1 MSVQISLSDYNQRQI
16 NLLPIL
22 VAQQLVL
29 LPLYFYIP
37 IWITLLNLI
46 VVSVVYLTDVQQ
58 KFLVHPRVKN
68 IITLVAVA
76 GILFSFQRLTGRD
89 AGVALIATMYGLKIL
104 EIKSQRDV
112 YILMLLGFFILLAGF
127 LFDQSPGVAIY
138 QFIPVAAILNALMS
152 IHSLSNASEI
162 GSIGLNSK
170 KISILHYSFRAT
182 IKQLLKYLALSIPL
196 MIILFVF
203 FPRLAGPIWRMP
215 GGSSGTSG
223 ISDTMSPGEISSLQL
238 FDKIAF
244 RVKFEGDPPKGANMY
259 WRTLV
264 LDSFDGLTWSRG
276 KINKER
282 GITSFVQAHKI
293 KTGNDDY
300 KNEYKDIDGFFR
312 YDISLEKTKQRWLT
326 FLDRPIDIPK
336 RARLFADYSVQIDH
350 RLLDR
355 TRYKA
360 ESQVG
365 LRLDTQLSNSQRL
378 KNTQLPEDA
387 NPRSIDWAKQQRQL
401 FNSDQAFI
409 ESLLLKINR
418 EEYFYTLSPPIMQR
432 DTVDS
437 FWFDEQKGFCEHYAG
452 ALVFMARAA
461 NVPARVVIGYQGAE
475 KNPLSDYWIVRYAN
489 AHAWTEIWVENQG
502 WVRVDPT
509 AAIAP
514 HRIEEQLQ
522 NDYSQRDSLFDDFG
536 FDAVDLDDIGW
547 IKQFEYWMDQANA
560 GWNDWILDYNQ
571 DNQRK
576 LFKGLGL
583 ETLSGQQIAFMMIG
597 MLAIFLMLVSYRWV
611 RDKKTLDSVEAS
623 LEILIKKLSKQGIEL
638 QNTQGINA
646 LIEDILRNQQ
656 LRQTLEKTSTK
667 QLVRVLNLYSYLRY
681 QKKHISQKQQ
691 NYFRQQVKSLRIR
704 SYKSN

>member
-1 MSVQISLSDYNQRQI
+1 VFEPISLSDYENRKI

-37 IWITLLNLI
+37 IWITLLNLM
-46 VVSVVYLTDVQQ
+46 VLLVVYLANVRNQ
-58 KFLVHPRVKN
+58 FLVHPRIKN

-76 GILFSFQRLTGRD
+76 GILFSFHKLIGRD

-127 LFDQSPGVAIY
+127 LFDQSPGIAIY

-152 IHSLSNASEI
+152 IHSLTNTGELTTT
-162 GSIGLNSK
+162 GFKSK
-170 KISILHYSFRAT
+170 TKSMAILHHSFRAT
-182 IKQLLKYLALSIPL
+182 IKPLLKYLALSIPL

-215 GGSSGTSG
+215 GGSSASSG
-223 ISDTMSPGEISSLQL
+223 ISDTMSPGEISDLQL
-238 FDKIAF
+238 FDKVAF
-244 RVKFEGDPPKGANMY
+244 RVKFEGDAPGGSNMY

-264 LDSFDGLTWSRG
+264 LDHFDGLTWSRE
-276 KINKER
+276 KISKEQ
-282 GITSFVQAHKI
+282 GIETFAQSNRTKL
-293 KTGNDDY
+293 TENDY
-300 KNEYKDIDGFFR
+300 EKNIDFYR
-312 YDISLEKTKQRWLT
+312 YDISLEKTRQRWLI

-336 RARLFADYSVQIDH
+336 QAKLFSDFSVQVDH

-355 TRYKA
+355 TRYTA
-360 ESQVG
+360 ESLVG
-365 LRLDTQLSNSQRL
+365 LRLDKQLSVSQRQ
-378 KNTQLPEDA
+378 KNTQLPEQG
-387 NPRSIDWAKQQRQL
+387 NSRSIVWAKQQRQL
-401 FNSDQAFI
+401 FSGDREFI

-418 EEYFYTLSPPIMQR
+418 QEYFYTLSPPIMQR

-437 FWFDEQKGFCEHYAG
+437 FWLDEQKGFCEHYAG
-452 ALVFMARAA
+452 ALVFLARAA

-489 AHAWTEIWVENQG
+489 AHAWTEIWLANEG

-522 NDYSQRDSLFDDFG
+522 TDYSQRDSLFGNFG
-536 FDAVDLDDIGW
+536 FEAVDLNDIGW
-547 IKQFEYWMDQANA
+547 IKQFEYWMDQANT

-571 DNQRK
+571 ENQRR
-576 LFKGLGL
+576 LFEGLGL
-583 ETLSGQQIAFMMIG
+583 EKLTGQQIAVLMIA
-597 MLAIFLMLVSYRWV
+597 MLAFFLMLVSYRWV
-611 RDKKTLDSVEAS
+611 KDKKPVDPVESSLD
-623 LEILIKKLSKQGIEL
+623 ILIKKLSKHGIEL
-638 QNTQGINA
+638 LSNQGVNS
-646 LIEDILRNQQ
+646 LISDIQHNQRLKRTIDQ
-656 LRQTLEKTSTK
+656 TSTV
-667 QLVRVLNLYSYLRY
+667 QLIRVLNLYSCLRY
-681 QKKHISQKQQ
+681 QRKDLSQKHQ

-704 SYKSN
+704 SYESH